1 MKGVG
6 IMRAYAKAMESY
18 GAVQVVTGVNT
29 ANSVQ
34 LIQMLFD
41 GLNDSLSSARG
52 HIQNRAIEDKSRAL
66 ARASRIVIGLQ
77 SVLDFQR
84 GGELAQNLNDLYTYV
99 TSRLFHIN
107 AHNDLEALNEVQGLM
122 RDIADAWR
130 TLPELLADSGVAMH

>member
-1 MKGVG
+1 
-6 IMRAYAKAMESY
+6 MRAYAKAMESY

-29 ANSVQ
+29 ANNVQ

-122 RDIADAWR
+122 RDIAEAWR
-130 TLPELLADSGVAMH
+130 TLPELLADSGVAVH

>member
-1 MKGVG
+1 
-6 IMRAYAKAMESY
+6 MRAYAKAMESY

-84 GGELAQNLNDLYTYV
+84 GGELAQNLNDLYSYV

-107 AHNDLEALNEVQGLM
+107 AHNDLEALDEVQGLM

-130 TLPELLADSGVAMH
+130 ALPGLLADSGVGVH

>member
-1 MKGVG
+1 
-6 IMRAYAKAMESY
+6 MRAYAKAMESY

-29 ANSVQ
+29 SNNVQ

-41 GLNDSLSSARG
+41 GLDDSLASARG
-52 HIQNRAIEDKSRAL
+52 HIQNRSIEDKSRAL

-84 GGELAQNLNDLYTYV
+84 GGELAQNLNDLYNYV
-99 TSRLFHIN
+99 TARLFHIN
-107 AHNDLEALNEVQGLM
+107 AHNDLEALDEVQGLM

-130 TLPELLADSGVAMH
+130 ALPELLAGSGVAMH

>member
-1 MKGVG
+1 
-6 IMRAYAKAMESY
+6 
-18 GAVQVVTGVNT
+18 
-29 ANSVQ
+29 
-34 LIQMLFD
+34 
-41 GLNDSLSSARG
+41 
-52 HIQNRAIEDKSRAL
+52 
-66 ARASRIVIGLQ
+66 
-77 SVLDFQR
+77 VLDFQR